1 MRIGAW
7 CDIEW
12 QDDLSVG
19 FRYISFGH
27 YDEENDTDSF
37 GISDEAIL
45 YYCTESKF
53 LDLVKN
59 GSGDFIITSFDY
71 EELENA

>member
-12 QDDLSVG
+12 QDDLAKG
-19 FRYISFGH
+19 FRYISFGQ

-45 YYCTESKF
+45 YYCTEDKF
-53 LDLVKN
+53 LELVKN